1 MLLLCKCYI
10 YFVVNLN
17 YLGREDKTMK
27 KTKWIKSRLLAILLS
42 TTMLVLSG
50 AEVFAAGAD
59 ITGDQFGK
67 DGSIYAV
74 DPSGVVD
81 ASKIIGVTVT
91 VKCVKFFEHMGD
103 NSCCVALYDDNKIIM
118 ATGTGK
124 ILDHVSAMLGK
135 APIVGSGDTFT
146 LTYDADDLS
155 KTAVV
160 ACSGDFKIVNV
171 EYKYAANS
179 ENSGNDGASDGASGG
194 ASAGASGNES
204 GAANS
209 GASDGAANAPKT
221 GDTATEA
228 FVYGTVALFAAA
240 AVAAMCVYRKKIRV

>member
-1 MLLLCKCYI
+1 
-10 YFVVNLN
+10 
-17 YLGREDKTMK
+17 MK
-27 KTKWIKSRLLAILLS
+27 KTKWIKSGLLAILLS
-42 TTMLVLSG
+42 TAMLVFSG
-50 AEVFAAGAD
+50 ADVFAAGAD

-74 DPSGVVD
+74 DPSGDVD

-135 APIVGSGDTFT
+135 APIAGSGDTFT
-146 LTYDADDLS
+146 LTYDANDLS

-160 ACSGDFKIVNV
+160 ACSGDFKIERV

-179 ENSGNDGASDGASGG
+179 GNTGNDGASDGAPGSASGE
-194 ASAGASGNES
+194 ASGNAS
-204 GAANS
+204 DAANS
-209 GASDGAANAPKT
+209 GASGGVANAPKT
-221 GDTATEA
+221 GDIATET

-240 AVAAMCVYRKKIRV
+240 AAATIFVYRKKIRA